1 MERLWLRRA
10 VLGCGSVCAIMAAAC
25 SDGRAQTQPQ
35 WKMAAPL
42 PGRSGRSWQ
51 RPWTARSTSCRDL
64 DNRPGVVTPTGY
76 NWVYDPA
83 TNAWRDRKPMPVP
96 AHHIMV
102 ATAERQDLRVR
113 RFCPPTVRYRLAT
126 DRASWE
132 YDPAKDSWK
141 ELAPMPTPRGAGQA
155 VEVGGKIYVIGGA
168 MSDKPNEPGRADP
181 TGVPDQIVVG
191 TVEEYDP
198 ATNQW
203 RSRAAMPTAR
213 NHFFAGAVDGKIYA
227 IDGRIGS
234 VFVTKSDTI
243 DLVEAYDPATDHW
256 TLAGRAPTTRGDVT
270 GDVHNGLLYVAGG
283 EFQDFERKMTFWAV
297 EVFDPAT
304 GAWTTLPHMQ
314 VARHG
319 FAAAFVGN
327 KLHVMGGGFQSD
339 GMPDVDPTT
348 STHEVIDL
356 GGEMMLKR

>member
-1 MERLWLRRA
+1 MRLARLSGLLISAGLA
-10 VLGCGSVCAIMAAAC
+10 VSMGHQAHA
-25 SDGRAQTQPQ
+25 QPQ

-42 PGRSGRSWQ
+42 PEAIGEIEAATVGDKLYVLSGLNNQ
-51 RPWTARSTSCRDL
+51 
-64 DNRPGVVTPTGY
+64 PGVVTPAGH

-83 TNAWRDRKPMPVP
+83 TDKWSDRKAMPVP

-102 ATAERQDLRVR
+102 ATVKDKIYVFGGFVR
-113 RFCPPTVRYRLAT
+113 PQNVLAWQPINK
-126 DRASWE
+126 AWE
-132 YDPAKDSWK
+132 YDPAKDSWR

-168 MSDKPNEPGRADP
+168 RSNKPGDMGAPIPLGS
-181 TGVPDQIVVG
+181 TDQIVVG

-203 RSRAAMPTAR
+203 RERSAMPTAR
-213 NHFFAGAVDGKIYA
+213 NHFFAAASGGKIYA
-227 IDGRIGS
+227 IDGRIGT

-256 TLAGRAPTTRGDVT
+256 AFSTRAPTTRGDVT
-270 GDVHNGLLYVAGG
+270 GDEHNGLIYIAGG

-297 EVFDPAT
+297 EVFNPKT
-304 GAWTTLPHMQ
+304 GGWSTLPHML

-319 FAAAFVGN
+319 FAAAFVGD
-327 KLHVMGGGFQSD
+327 KLHVVGGGFQSD
-339 GMPDVDPTT
+339 GMPGVDPTT
-348 STHEVIDL
+348 ATHEVIDL
-356 GGEMMLKR
+356 GQK

>member
-1 MERLWLRRA
+1 MEYSWPSRGLLA
-10 VLGCGSVCAIMAAAC
+10 VICSVAVASCPI
-25 SDGRAQTQPQ
+25 GRAQAEPQ
-35 WKMAAPL
+35 WTMAPPL
-42 PGRSGRSWQ
+42 PKAIGEIVAAAVEGKIYVLSG
-51 RPWTARSTSCRDL
+51 L
-64 DNRPGVVTPTGY
+64 DNRPGIVTPAGY
-76 NWVYDPA
+76 NWVFDPA
-83 TNAWRDRKPMPVP
+83 TNAWSDRKPMPVP

-102 ATAERQDLRVR
+102 ATLHDKIYVFGGFVR
-113 RFCPPTVRYRLAT
+113 PASVLAWQPIA
-126 DRASWE
+126 RSWE
-132 YDPAKDSWK
+132 YDPAADSWK
-141 ELAPMPTPRGAGQA
+141 ELAPMPTPRGAGEA

-168 MSDKPNEPGRADP
+168 RSDKPNDPGAAIP
-181 TGVPDQIVVG
+181 PGSTDQIVVG

-213 NHFFAGAVDGKIYA
+213 NHFFAGAVGGKIYA

-256 TLAGRAPTTRGDVT
+256 ALAARAPTTRGDVT
-270 GDVHNGLLYVAGG
+270 GEAHNGLLYVAGG

-297 EVFDPAT
+297 EVFNPAT
-304 GAWTTLPHMQ
+304 SAWSALPHMQ

-319 FAAAFVGN
+319 FAAAFIGN

-339 GMPDVDPTT
+339 GMPGVDPTT
-348 STHEVIDL
+348 ATHEVIDL
-356 GGEMMLKR
+356 GGE